1 MLGGESVE
9 DIKKVWQG
17 AAGVVIDQGKILM
30 VKSKAS
36 GKWSIPSGE
45 IEMGESPQQACVRE
59 VWEETGFRIEVKQ
72 QLHTKHVQIGN
83 YEVTSHYF
91 LCDVISGDICFQ
103 DPDNEID
110 EITWKTEVELKELLH
125 DYPEDQEH
133 LIAFMNRAAA
143 IQ

>member
-1 MLGGESVE
+1 MEE
-9 DIKKVWQG
+9 AKKVWRG
-17 AAGVVIDQGKILM
+17 AAGVVIDGDKILM
-30 VKSKAS
+30 VKSKGS
-36 GKWSIPSGE
+36 RKWSIPSGE
-45 IEMGESPQQACVRE
+45 IEAGESAQQACVRE
-59 VWEETGFRIEVKQ
+59 VWEETGFRIEVKK
-72 QLHTKHVQIGN
+72 QLYTKNVQIGN

-91 LCDVISGDICFQ
+91 LCEIISGDIYFQ

-110 EITWKTEVELKELLH
+110 EITWKTEGELKELLH

>member
-1 MLGGESVE
+1 MGVKLVE

-17 AAGVVIDQGKILM
+17 SAGVVIDQDKILM

-45 IEMGESPQQACVRE
+45 IETGESPQQACIRE
-59 VWEETGFRIEVKQ
+59 VWEETGFRTEVKE
-72 QLHTKHVQIGN
+72 QLHTKNVQIGN

-91 LCDVISGDICFQ
+91 LCKVISGDICFH

-110 EITWKTEVELKELLH
+110 EITWKTQAELKELLH

-133 LIAFMNRAAA
+133 LIAFMNRAASTH
-143 IQ
+143 